1 MNSLF
6 TFTYNCIS
14 QGYPFIESI
23 YNLLPLANEVVI
35 VDCGSTDGTKEL
47 LDGLSLNSAIRVYSD
62 SWTMGKGGRNFSGTA
77 AKCRSL
83 CQHETIIFAEADEVW
98 EERLVSATKIELET
112 KNNLAFRRFQLTQN
126 FNRCFWYP
134 EKEQIANRIFSRNS
148 EIMRNVE
155 AGDSLIQSK
164 TQEPFSLVLGGYII
178 DCRNNFRDSYLLR
191 EETSKQ
197 IWGDTSR
204 NTIRFTPAHTGY
216 RYEITKEDFNKE
228 LQDERW
234 LWTDTIFNIPE
245 IMKYHLGKTKYEVR
259 QQLID
264 AIKSW
269 TPTIQCL

>member
-23 YNLLPLANEVVI
+23 YNLLPLADEIII

-47 LDGLSLNSAIRVYSD
+47 LESLSLNPNIHIYHD
-62 SWTMGKGGRNFSGTA
+62 SWEMGKGGRNFSGTA

-83 CQHETIIFAEADEVW
+83 CQHDTIIFAEADEVW
-98 EERLVSATKIELET
+98 EEGLVNTTRIELEAGN
-112 KNNLAFRRFQLTQN
+112 NNLAFRRFQLTQN

-134 EKEQIANRIFSRNS
+134 EKEQLANRVFSRNS

-164 TQEPFSLVLGGYII
+164 TQEPFRSVSPGYII
-178 DCRNNFRDSYLLR
+178 DCRNNFRDSYILR
-191 EETSKQ
+191 EETSKR

-216 RYEITKEDFNKE
+216 KYELTNDEFSKE

-234 LWTDTIFNIPE
+234 LWNDTIFNIPE
-245 IMKYHLGKTKYEVR
+245 IMKYHLGKPKYEVR
-259 QQLID
+259 PELVNEIRNWRR
-264 AIKSW
+264 I
-269 TPTIQCL
+269 